1 MGTSLQNL
9 QVYNPGQ
16 KLKYELEDDYCVINL
31 VDNWDTIIED
41 DIFVECEDISKEA
54 EKLSLR
60 IDTPVISVQYI
71 DDDFLTIDVFSS
83 GKRIS
88 HYYLGI
94 DEREIDNVN
103 ILMKAF
109 HLEPSLELVF
119 RRAIKAIYY
128 AWDGIHYIGNLCRVP
143 LWTDTYS
150 DEPNSYKFE
159 DLSKIVDEIN
169 TMM

>member
-1 MGTSLQNL
+1 M
-9 QVYNPGQ
+9 
-16 KLKYELEDDYCVINL
+16 
-31 VDNWDTIIED
+31 
-41 DIFVECEDISKEA
+41 
-54 EKLSLR
+54 
-60 IDTPVISVQYI
+60 YI
-71 DDDFLTIDVFSS
+71 
-83 GKRIS
+83 
-88 HYYLGI
+88 
-94 DEREIDNVN
+94 REIDNVN

-169 TMM
+169 RMT

>member
-1 MGTSLQNL
+1 MR
-9 QVYNPGQ
+9 
-16 KLKYELEDDYCVINL
+16 
-31 VDNWDTIIED
+31 IE
-41 DIFVECEDISKEA
+41 A
-54 EKLSLR
+54 Q
-60 IDTPVISVQYI
+60 VISVQYI

-119 RRAIKAIYY
+119 RRAIKAICY

-169 TMM
+169 SMT